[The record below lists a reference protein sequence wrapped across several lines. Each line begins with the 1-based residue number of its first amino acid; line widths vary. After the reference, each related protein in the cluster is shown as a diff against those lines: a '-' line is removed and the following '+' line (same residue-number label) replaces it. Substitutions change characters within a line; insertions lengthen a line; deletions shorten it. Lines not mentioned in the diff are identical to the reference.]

1 MTASI
6 AFPEV
11 LSSPS
16 SSNSPFLTSQSNHDV
31 FLSFRGEDTRNNFTI
46 HLYHAL
52 IQKGIHTY
60 KDDKELRKG
69 EKISPALLKAI
80 EESKIS
86 IVIFSKNYA
95 SSTWCLDELLKIL
108 ECKESKQQ
116 KVLAVYYKVEP
127 SIVRHQKESFE
138 AAFVEHKKKFDDA
151 KVQRWKTALN
161 QTAALCGFHLK
172 INEDEYEFIQ
182 NIVQVVSTTLP
193 NRFDLHV
200 AEFPVGLKSRVED
213 INKLLCIEEN
223 DRCMIGIFGVG
234 GIGKTTIAKEMYN
247 SIINQFEGSCFLAN
261 VRESSKQDQGGLV
274 KLQQKIL
281 DVLKDSSL
289 KVSNVDEGINLIMK
303 RLCCKKILLVLD
315 DVDCLDQLKKLCGRC
330 DWFGSGSLIIIT
342 TRDEGLLTKHH
353 VPFKYPMKE
362 MDHDEALQLFSKHAF
377 KCGKVDDGF
386 AELTELA
393 LKCAAGLPLAL
404 QVIGSHLCGEDIH
417 FWKSELKGYQIIP
430 KKDIYEK
437 LKISYDGLDDDGTKN
452 IFLDIACFFK
462 GCKREYVTHILDGCG
477 FNAYAGIKKLNDKCL
492 ITIEVDDELW
502 MHDLLEDMGK
512 EIVRQESPKE
522 PGKRSRLWFRE
533 DVREVLEKN
542 KGTERIEGILIHMP
556 WKDNRIRLGSDVF
569 AKMEKLRILEVIY
582 FVDVIFC
589 GGLNYLS
596 NELRV
601 LNWPECPLEFLP
613 SSFHGEKLILLDISE
628 GNIREFGT
636 GLLSKNLTRID
647 LSGCIYLTNISDL
660 SSCSNLEKLFLR
672 GCTRLVEVHDSVGF
686 LDKLVQ
692 LDFRDCFSLKNL
704 PRSFKLRSLELLK
717 LNGCTSLENF
727 PEIECEMKYLKCV
740 KLNETGIQE
749 LPSSFTYLT
758 GLEKL
763 YINGCIS
770 LVHFPVNIFEFE
782 HLRDVSIINCPS
794 MKLLPSPPPESNNLS
809 RTYNFSSSLR
819 TLDLSGSGI
828 VSLPPCI
835 EGSVGLSKLDLV
847 ECKRLEEILYLPPN
861 IEQVDAEGCSR
872 LKNFLPES
880 NNLSRTYNFSSSLR
894 TLNLSGSDIDS
905 LPPCIEG
912 FVGLSKLDLTYC
924 KQLKEILHLPPN
936 IEEVDAEGCSRLKNF
951 LPESNNLSRTYNFS
965 SSLRTLNLSGSD
977 IVSLPPCIEGFV
989 GLSKLDLTGCMQL
1002 KEILHLPPN
1011 IEEIFGEI

>member
-542 KGTERIEGILIHMP
+542 KVR
-556 WKDNRIRLGSDVF
+556 
-569 AKMEKLRILEVIY
+569 
-582 FVDVIFC
+582 
-589 GGLNYLS
+589 
-596 NELRV
+596 
-601 LNWPECPLEFLP
+601 
-613 SSFHGEKLILLDISE
+613 
-628 GNIREFGT
+628 
-636 GLLSKNLTRID
+636 
-647 LSGCIYLTNISDL
+647 
-660 SSCSNLEKLFLR
+660 
-672 GCTRLVEVHDSVGF
+672 
-686 LDKLVQ
+686 
-692 LDFRDCFSLKNL
+692 FSL
-704 PRSFKLRSLELLK
+704 
-717 LNGCTSLENF
+717 
-727 PEIECEMKYLKCV
+727 
-740 KLNETGIQE
+740 ET
-749 LPSSFTYLT
+749 
-758 GLEKL
+758 
-763 YINGCIS
+763 
-770 LVHFPVNIFEFE
+770 
-782 HLRDVSIINCPS
+782 
-794 MKLLPSPPPESNNLS
+794 
-809 RTYNFSSSLR
+809 
-819 TLDLSGSGI
+819 
-828 VSLPPCI
+828 
-835 EGSVGLSKLDLV
+835 
-847 ECKRLEEILYLPPN
+847 
-861 IEQVDAEGCSR
+861 
-872 LKNFLPES
+872 
-880 NNLSRTYNFSSSLR
+880 
-894 TLNLSGSDIDS
+894 
-905 LPPCIEG
+905 
-912 FVGLSKLDLTYC
+912 
-924 KQLKEILHLPPN
+924 
-936 IEEVDAEGCSRLKNF
+936 
-951 LPESNNLSRTYNFS
+951 
-965 SSLRTLNLSGSD
+965 
-977 IVSLPPCIEGFV
+977 
-989 GLSKLDLTGCMQL
+989 
-1002 KEILHLPPN
+1002 
-1011 IEEIFGEI
+1011 